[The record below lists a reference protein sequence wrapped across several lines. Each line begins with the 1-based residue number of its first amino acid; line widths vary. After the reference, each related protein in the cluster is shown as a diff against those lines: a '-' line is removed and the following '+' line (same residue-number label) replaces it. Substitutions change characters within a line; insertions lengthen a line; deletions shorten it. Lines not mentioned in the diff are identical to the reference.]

1 MRCRVTVRRPIPP
14 TPESARRGHG
24 PPLCQAATRRSLAPR
39 RRLSPGPRA
48 ASSLNPDG
56 DAVRRAE
63 ALKLEVDTSTPTV
76 AKVTLSVP
84 SDEFQREVQQGL
96 GRVSRNVRMKG
107 FRPGKVPAKFLEKQ
121 FGDDVRNEVKER
133 FVQQAYGQAVEEHSL
148 RPIAHPRLGPEDLA
162 LQEDGSFDL
171 EFEVP
176 LKPQIE
182 LPEYKGLEITSELEP
197 VMDEQVDAALEEI
210 RKGQSTPTAAGDD
223 GIDAEGFV
231 VAKIRFMVGDEEVME
246 RDGIRLGPKAPV
258 QGVDAEAFEEAL
270 VGAKDGDTIELAM
283 TIPEFVE
290 NEEAR
295 GKDGM
300 CVIEVTNAM
309 NLVPPTDE
317 ELVSLFG
324 EEVTDIDSLRAFVR
338 TRLEEQATQR
348 EEQRQESDLLDRVL
362 SSIETDLPAP
372 MIEQQT
378 EARLSQL
385 TEQMKQQGASEEDL
399 EKARTEGRADA
410 EQDARKGLKAL
421 LVVEQLGETE
431 GLLVSGDDVEAELR
445 NIAARNQA
453 ELDEV
458 REYYSQNNLG
468 QQLAIEILEK
478 KVRRFLRENA
488 DVKDPS

>member
-1 MRCRVTVRRPIPP
+1 M
-14 TPESARRGHG
+14 
-24 PPLCQAATRRSLAPR
+24 
-39 RRLSPGPRA
+39 
-48 ASSLNPDG
+48 
-56 DAVRRAE
+56 
-63 ALKLEVDTSTPTV
+63 KLEVDTSTPTV

-107 FRPGKVPAKFLEKQ
+107 FRPGKVPAKLLEKQ

-148 RPIAHPRLGPEDLA
+148 RPIAHPRLGPDDLA
-162 LQEDGSFDL
+162 LGEDGSFAV

-176 LKPQIE
+176 LKPDFE
-182 LPEYKGLEITSELEP
+182 LPDYKGLAITSELEP
-197 VMDEQVDAALEEI
+197 VMDEQVEAALEEI

-231 VAKIRFMVGDEEVME
+231 VAKVRFMQGEKEVME
-246 RDGIRLGPKAPV
+246 REGIRLGPKAAV
-258 QGVDAEAFEEAL
+258 QGVDPEEFEKAL

-283 TIPEFVE
+283 TIPDFVE
-290 NEEAR
+290 DEDAR
-295 GKDGM
+295 GKDGT

-324 EEVTDIDSLRAFVR
+324 DEVTDLDSLEAFVR
-338 TRLEEQATQR
+338 ARLEEQAQQR
-348 EEQRQESDLLDRVL
+348 EEQRQESALLDQVL
-362 SSIETDLPAP
+362 QAVDVDLPAP

-378 EARLSQL
+378 EARLGQL
-385 TEQMKQQGASEEDL
+385 TQQMQQQGAGEEDL

-410 EQDARKGLKAL
+410 EEDARKGLKAL
-421 LVVEQLGETE
+421 LVVEQLGEAE

-445 NIAARNQA
+445 NIAERNQA
-453 ELDEV
+453 DLDEV
-458 REYYSQNNLG
+458 REYYGKNNLG

-488 DVKDPS
+488 DVKDPA